1 VRRCDAPLRRLRDL
15 GNQNAFP
22 AVIQAVKLLE
32 ILKVAVAAIWAHKL
46 RSALTLLGMIVGV
59 TAFVTVVS
67 LIQGFNVYIDEKIAG
82 IGAKSFSVQ
91 RFNPFEDFKD
101 TDTIAAAQ
109 RRNKELTLDDYQYLK
124 DRAQLIGKIGAK
136 ARGSPSLVKR
146 NDQILEDVFVIGAT
160 ANTADIDNRTIA
172 NGRFFIDSENDGAA
186 RVAYVGA
193 DIASKLFPAGNPIG
207 GEIDIRGL
215 PYRVIGVEEV
225 KGTVFGIPQDSFIV
239 IPLKTYQVNFGPLM
253 RQRSLYFT
261 ATSKTD
267 ETFNDAVEEAR
278 LLMRARRHLGP
289 NEKDNFGIVT
299 PDAITG
305 LRDRLFGTI
314 FLVAIAVPGIA
325 MIVGAIVIMNIMLVS
340 VTERTKEIGLRKSL
354 GARKADILKQFL
366 VEAITLATIG
376 GAVGIFLAWIVG
388 KIVTASFFPTY
399 LSLGAILLALG
410 ASGGVGILS
419 GIVPAWKAARLDP
432 IEALRAET

>member
-1 VRRCDAPLRRLRDL
+1 M
-15 GNQNAFP
+15 
-22 AVIQAVKLLE
+22 KLLE
-32 ILKVAVAAIWAHKL
+32 ILKVAIAAIWAHKL

-109 RRNKELTLDDYQYLK
+109 RRNKDLTLEDYDYLK
-124 DRAQLIGKIGAK
+124 EHATLIGKIGAK
-136 ARGSPSLVKR
+136 ARGTPSQVKR
-146 NDQILEDVFVIGAT
+146 YDQLLEDIFVSGAT
-160 ANTADIDNRTIA
+160 ENTADIENRTIA
-172 NGRFFIDSENDGAA
+172 DGRFFSEAENEGAA

-193 DIASKLFPAGNPIG
+193 DIATKLFPAGNPIG

-239 IPLKTYQVNFGPLM
+239 IPLKTYSLDFGPLI

-261 ATSKTD
+261 ATSRTD
-267 ETFNDAVEEAR
+267 DVFNDAVEEAR
-278 LLMRARRHLGP
+278 YMMRARRRLGP

-314 FLVAIAVPGIA
+314 FLVAIAVPAIA
-325 MIVGAIVIMNIMLVS
+325 LIVGAIVIMNIMLVS

-354 GARKADILKQFL
+354 GARKIDILKQFL
-366 VEAITLATIG
+366 AEAVTLATIG
-376 GAVGIFLAWIVG
+376 GAIGVFLAWIVG
-388 KIVTASFFPTY
+388 KIMTAIFLQTY
-399 LSLGAILLALG
+399 LSLFAVVGAI
-410 ASGGVGILS
+410 GVSAAAGVVS
-419 GIVPAWKAARLDP
+419 GIFPAWKAARLDP

>member
-1 VRRCDAPLRRLRDL
+1 
-15 GNQNAFP
+15 
-22 AVIQAVKLLE
+22 VKLIE

-82 IGAKSFSVQ
+82 IGAKSFSIQ

-109 RRNKELTLDDYQYLK
+109 RRNKELTLEDYDFIKQ
-124 DRAQLIGKIGAK
+124 RSQLIGRLGAK
-136 ARGSPSLVKR
+136 ARGTPSEIKR

-160 ANTADIDNRTIA
+160 ANTADIDNRNIE
-172 NGRFFIDSENDGAA
+172 NGRFFSDTEADGAA

-193 DIASKLFPAGNPIG
+193 DIATKLFPAGNPIG
-207 GEIDIRGL
+207 GEISIRGL
-215 PYRVIGVEEV
+215 PYRVIGVEAV

-239 IPLKTYQVNFGPLM
+239 IPLKTYELDFGPLI

-267 ETFNDAVEEAR
+267 QGFNDAVEEAR
-278 LLMRARRHLGP
+278 FLMRARRKLGP

-305 LRDRLFGTI
+305 LRDRIFGSV
-314 FLVAIAVPGIA
+314 FLVAILVPGIA
-325 MIVGAIVIMNIMLVS
+325 LVVGGIVIMNIMLVS
-340 VTERTKEIGLRKSL
+340 VTERTKEIGIRKSL
-354 GARKADILKQFL
+354 GARKMDILKQFL
-366 VEAITLATIG
+366 LESVTLAAIG
-376 GAVGIFLAWIVG
+376 GAVGVFIAWIVG
-388 KIVTASFFPTY
+388 KVVTAVFFQTY
-399 LSLGAILLALG
+399 LSILAISFAIGVSGA
-410 ASGGVGILS
+410 VGILS
-419 GIVPAWKAARLDP
+419 GIFPAWKAARLDP

>member
-1 VRRCDAPLRRLRDL
+1 M
-15 GNQNAFP
+15 
-22 AVIQAVKLLE
+22 KLIE

-109 RRNKELTLDDYQYLK
+109 RRNKDLTLEDYEYLK
-124 DRAQLIGKIGAK
+124 ERATLIGKLGAK
-136 ARGSPSLVKR
+136 ARGTPSEVKR
-146 NDQILEDVFVIGAT
+146 NDQVLEDIFVSGAT
-160 ANTADIDNRTIA
+160 SNTADIDNRNIVD
-172 NGRFFIDSENDGAA
+172 GRFFTDIEADGAA
-186 RVAYVGA
+186 RVAYIGA
-193 DIASKLFPAGNPIG
+193 DIATKLFPGGNPIG
-207 GEIDIRGL
+207 GEISIRGL
-215 PYRVIGVEEV
+215 PYRVIGVEAV
-225 KGTVFGIPQDSFIV
+225 KGTVFGIPQDNFIV
-239 IPLKTYQVNFGPLM
+239 IPLKTYSLDFGPLI

-267 ETFNDAVEEAR
+267 KTFNDAVEEAR
-278 LLMRARRHLGP
+278 FLMRTRRHLGP

-314 FLVAIAVPGIA
+314 FLVAIAVPAIA
-325 MIVGAIVIMNIMLVS
+325 MLVGAIVIMNIMLVS

-366 VEAITLATIG
+366 FEAVTLATIG
-376 GAVGIFLAWIVG
+376 GAVGIFLAWMVG
-388 KIVTASFFPTY
+388 KAVTALIFPTY
-399 LSLGAILLALG
+399 LSLLAILGALA
-410 ASGGVGILS
+410 ASGGVGIIS
-419 GIVPAWKAARLDP
+419 GIIPAWKAARLDP
-432 IEALRAET
+432 IEALRAD

>member
-1 VRRCDAPLRRLRDL
+1 M
-15 GNQNAFP
+15 
-22 AVIQAVKLLE
+22 KLLE

-160 ANTADIDNRTIA
+160 ANTADIDNRNIA
-172 NGRFFIDSENDGAA
+172 DGRFFIDAENDSAA

-207 GEIDIRGL
+207 GEIEIRGL
-215 PYRVIGVEEV
+215 PYRVIGVEAV
-225 KGTVFGIPQDSFIV
+225 KGTVFGIPQDAFIV
-239 IPLKTYQVNFGPLM
+239 VPLKTYALNFGPLV

-261 ATSKTD
+261 ATSKSD
-267 ETFNDAVEEAR
+267 DVFNDAVEEAR
-278 LLMRARRHLGP
+278 FLMRTRHHLGP

-325 MIVGAIVIMNIMLVS
+325 LIVGAIVIMNIMLVS

-354 GARKADILKQFL
+354 GARRADILKQFL
-366 VEAITLATIG
+366 FEAMTLATIG
-376 GAVGIFLAWIVG
+376 GAVGILLAWIVG
-388 KIVTASFFPTY
+388 KIVTAAFFPTY
-399 LSLGAILLALG
+399 LSILAVLGALA
-410 ASGGVGILS
+410 ASGGVGVLS

-432 IEALRAET
+432 IEALRADG

>member
-1 VRRCDAPLRRLRDL
+1 MNLIEV
-15 GNQNAFP
+15 
-22 AVIQAVKLLE
+22 
-32 ILKVAVAAIWAHKL
+32 LKVAVAAIWAHKL

-109 RRNKELTLDDYQYLK
+109 RRNKELTLDDYEYLR
-124 DRAQLIGKIGAK
+124 DHASLIGKIGAK
-136 ARGSPSLVKR
+136 ARGTPSQIKR
-146 NDQILEDVFVIGAT
+146 NDQLLDDVNVIGAT

-172 NGRFFIDSENDGAA
+172 NGRFFTDTEADGAA
-186 RVAYVGA
+186 RVAYIGA

-207 GEIDIRGL
+207 GQIDIRGL

-239 IPLKTYQVNFGPLM
+239 IPLKTYSLDFGPLI

-261 ATSKTD
+261 ATSRTD
-267 ETFNDAVEEAR
+267 EGFNDAVDEAR
-278 LLMRARRHLGP
+278 YLMRARRRLGP

-314 FLVAIAVPGIA
+314 FLVAIAVPAIA
-325 MIVGAIVIMNIMLVS
+325 LIVGAIVIMNIMLVS

-354 GARKADILKQFL
+354 GARKTDILKQFL
-366 VEAITLATIG
+366 LEAVTLATIG
-376 GAVGIFLAWIVG
+376 GAVGIFLAWVVG
-388 KIVTASFFPTY
+388 KIVTATFFPTY
-399 LSLGAILLALG
+399 LSIVAVLGALA

-432 IEALRAET
+432 IEALRADG